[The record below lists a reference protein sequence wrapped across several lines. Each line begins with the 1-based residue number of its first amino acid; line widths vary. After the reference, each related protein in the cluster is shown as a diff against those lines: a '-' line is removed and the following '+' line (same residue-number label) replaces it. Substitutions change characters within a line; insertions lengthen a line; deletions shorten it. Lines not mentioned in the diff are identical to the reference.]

1 MDGKVLGDLK
11 VAELRGELEKRDL
24 DKNGVK
30 QVLIERLKEALISE
44 GKDPAAYMFSSV
56 VTVLPSAEVS
66 LVSHLST
73 LPLFNVLGDPEVC
86 ECYNLLHSISVPKAE
101 TQSIEPGPENTKA
114 EEVASEEC
122 TIATKKETGDSDP
135 YVVHIEEPEED
146 LDYDLKSEFEKDA
159 DAKDRFVLFT
169 VPNKRAYSIK
179 QYTTVLSL
187 SAIVQCRRSRVG

>member
-66 LVSHLST
+66 LVDTEKSGV
-73 LPLFNVLGDPEVC
+73 N
-86 ECYNLLHSISVPKAE
+86 AE

-146 LDYDLKSEFEKDA
+146 LDYDLKSECVVSKEAETYFDQGKVEKDA

-169 VPNKRAYSIK
+169 VPNKRVYSIK

>member
-66 LVSHLST
+66 LVDTEKSGV
-73 LPLFNVLGDPEVC
+73 N
-86 ECYNLLHSISVPKAE
+86 AE

-146 LDYDLKSEFEKDA
+146 LDYDLKSECVVSKEAETYFDQGKVEKDA
-159 DAKDRFVLFT
+159 DAKDSDSA
-169 VPNKRAYSIK
+169 VPQVKDLSNLRVSNLSKSTKAADLK
-179 QYTTVLSL
+179 QHF
-187 SAIVQCRRSRVG
+187 SAHGKVSHL